1 MVVVGWCVTVDGA
14 VVSTLRVLL
23 GELRVLGLKGRFEDD
38 DPLVLSLEKARE
50 RRVWWRAG
58 FWNGS
63 RASHAESN
71 ESDVD
76 DGSFMNEACPSSNRG
91 RENSSIARW

>member
-14 VVSTLRVLL
+14 VVSKLRVLL
-23 GELRVLGLKGRFEDD
+23 GEFRVLGLKGRFEGD
-38 DPLVLSLEKARE
+38 DPLDLSLENARE
-50 RRVWWRAG
+50 RRVWCRAG

-76 DGSFMNEACPSSNRG
+76 DGSFMSEACPSSNRG